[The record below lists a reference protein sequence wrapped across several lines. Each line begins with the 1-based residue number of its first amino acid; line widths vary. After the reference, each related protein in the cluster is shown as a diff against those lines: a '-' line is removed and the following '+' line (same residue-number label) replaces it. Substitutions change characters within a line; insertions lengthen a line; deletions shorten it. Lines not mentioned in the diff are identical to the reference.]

1 MKTLLT
7 ILITLCFVSFTKAQ
21 NSIPKNLFDEEFN
34 YGVPDTSLKLQMPDL
49 ILKSPSADSGL
60 TYKLP
65 GSDFQLKENESSLY
79 GNNYYSEFR
88 MPVAGGQSNSKMPV
102 MVPDSTVNY
111 TLKIKEIPFVNPLFK
126 NQGIRPEDIEKGLLP
141 E

>member
-7 ILITLCFVSFTKAQ
+7 ILITLCFISFTKAQ
-21 NSIPKNLFDEEFN
+21 NSIPKKIFDEDFKF
-34 YGVPDTSLKLQMPDL
+34 GIPDSSLKLQIPDL
-49 ILKSPSADSGL
+49 KLKSPPADSGL

-65 GSDFQLKENESSLY
+65 GSEFQLKENYSSLY

-111 TLKIKEIPFVNPLFK
+111 TLKIKEIPFINPLFK
-126 NQGIRPEDIEKGLLP
+126 NQDFEQEGFE
-141 E
+141 